1 MSILTRGAAIY
12 AEYCQRCHGQFA
24 VSNGRIPDL
33 RRSAEA
39 VYSAFN
45 VIVIDGGLEQL
56 GMHAFKDVRS
66 SDDALSLKAYL
77 IDAANDDWE
86 RRPASRQ

>member
-1 MSILTRGAAIY
+1 MTSDY
-12 AEYCQRCHGQFA
+12 AESRLD
-24 VSNGRIPDL
+24 PDL

-45 VIVIDGGLEQL
+45 VIVLDGGLEQL
-56 GMHAFKDVRS
+56 GMPAFKDVLS

-86 RRPASRQ
+86 QRPVSAQ